1 MNFAKFSRFFKNFS
15 GRILLEKHWVSLKAA
30 PIAIPVDVSNASY
43 QKAYVLFCILR
54 SAYDKFVDISM
65 ETFIKVFL
73 VL

>member
-1 MNFAKFSRFFKNFS
+1 MQSFHVFLRTFPDEYFWKSTGASR
-15 GRILLEKHWVSLKAA
+15 KAA